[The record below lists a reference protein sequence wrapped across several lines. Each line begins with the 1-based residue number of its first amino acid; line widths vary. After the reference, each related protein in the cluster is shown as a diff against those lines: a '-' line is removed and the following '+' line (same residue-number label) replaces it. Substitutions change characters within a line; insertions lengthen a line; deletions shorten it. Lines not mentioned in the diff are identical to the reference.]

1 MKKGN
6 WSVVGGMSNL
16 GEDCVTVAGI
26 LNEDSTQVAFAA
38 YSGLKIL
45 NITGV
50 DDMVEQGLS
59 MQELQAVNHV
69 VGDFWDV
76 TFKAIVNGEEV
87 LVVVNE
93 CDNVT
98 LIDAAS
104 MTEVNN
110 QEVEVDYSEEF
121 DASMYDELD
130 SNMLYLFDYL

>member
-45 NITGV
+45 NITGI

-93 CDNVT
+93 CDSVT

-110 QEVEVDYSEEF
+110 QEVEIDYSEEF

>member
-45 NITGV
+45 NITGI

-76 TFKAIVNGEEV
+76 TFKAIVNDEEV

-93 CDNVT
+93 CDSVT

-110 QEVEVDYSEEF
+110 QEVEIDYSEEF